1 MDAFAE
7 VPIGPDGAGFLA
19 PLGEKFEEPFP
30 RRFRDTAF
38 RHKPGDKTSRRYV
51 ESWVRGG
58 GTVRDDPDRFHRAIR
73 RPAGH
78 FGDFAFRS
86 FFDRNFRDT
95 VPQGPVDVTAAQRKR
110 YIVVARQGL
119 QVGPNLNATSPVASC
134 DPCR

>member
-1 MDAFAE
+1 MDASL
-7 VPIGPDGAGFLA
+7 PKYRIGPDGAGFLA

-73 RPAGH
+73 CPAGH

-95 VPQGPVDVTAAQRKR
+95 VPQGPVDRGRRQRNVNGTSLSCAARAFK
-110 YIVVARQGL
+110 
-119 QVGPNLNATSPVASC
+119 
-134 DPCR
+134 